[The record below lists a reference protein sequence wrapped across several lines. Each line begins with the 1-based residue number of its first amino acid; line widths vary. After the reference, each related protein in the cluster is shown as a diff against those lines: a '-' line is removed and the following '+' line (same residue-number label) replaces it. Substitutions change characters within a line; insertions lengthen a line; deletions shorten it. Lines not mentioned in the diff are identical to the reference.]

1 MTRIFRLD
9 ASIRGEA
16 SVSRALSDTLLET
29 LTSEL
34 GDVATVTRRDL
45 AADPVPPA
53 TWGLAA
59 NAGFVPEDQRSDE
72 QVAAVDYARMLADE
86 VDSADVLVI
95 GAPLY
100 NFGVSQHTKTWLD
113 AIITDSR
120 FSPGTQPG
128 AGKTAFIVASRGG
141 GYSEGTPRY
150 GWDHG
155 TPWLV
160 RIFRDVFGYE
170 IEIIETELTLAE
182 HNPAMAHL
190 VDLAKEKRA
199 LAHEAAE
206 EHGKRVAAS
215 FADAAAA

>member
-34 GDVATVTRRDL
+34 GDVASVTRRDL
-45 AADPVPPA
+45 AADPVPPTA
-53 TWGLAA
+53 WSLAA
-59 NAGFVPEDQRSDE
+59 NAGFVPEEQRTAE
-72 QVAAVDYARMLADE
+72 QVDAVAYARTLADE
-86 VDSADVLVI
+86 AAAADVLII
-95 GAPLY
+95 GAPFY
-100 NFGVSQHTKTWLD
+100 NFGVSQHTKAWLD
-113 AIITDSR
+113 ILITDSR
-120 FSPGTQPG
+120 FAPGTQPG
-128 AGKTAFIVASRGG
+128 AGKTALLVASRGG

-170 IEIIETELTLAE
+170 TEIIETELTLAE
-182 HNPAMAHL
+182 HTPAMAHL
-190 VDLAKEKRA
+190 VDLAKEHRA
-199 LAHEAAE
+199 RAHEAAA
-206 EHGKRVAAS
+206 EHGKRVAAIYT
-215 FADAAAA
+215 DAAAA

>member
-34 GDVATVTRRDL
+34 GDVASVTRRDL
-45 AADPVPPA
+45 AADPVPPTA
-53 TWGLAA
+53 WGLAA
-59 NAGFVPEDQRSDE
+59 NAGFVPEEQRTAE
-72 QVAAVDYARMLADE
+72 QVDAVAYARTLADE
-86 VDSADVLVI
+86 AAAADVLII
-95 GAPLY
+95 GAPFY
-100 NFGVSQHTKTWLD
+100 NFGVSQHTKAWLD
-113 AIITDSR
+113 ILITDPR
-120 FSPGTQPG
+120 FAPGAQPG
-128 AGKTAFIVASRGG
+128 AGKTALLVASRGG

-170 IEIIETELTLAE
+170 TEIIETELTLAE
-182 HNPAMAHL
+182 HTPAMAHL
-190 VDLAKEKRA
+190 VDLAKENRA
-199 LAHEAAE
+199 RAHEAAA
-206 EHGKRVAAS
+206 EHGKRVAAIYT
-215 FADAAAA
+215 DAAAA

>member
-16 SVSRALSDTLLET
+16 SVSRALSDTLLEA

-34 GDVATVTRRDL
+34 DEVAAVTRRDL
-45 AADPVPPA
+45 AAEPVPPT
-53 TWGLAA
+53 TWSLAA
-59 NAGFVPEDQRSDE
+59 TSGFVPEEQRTAE

-86 VDSADVLVI
+86 VDTADVLII
-95 GAPLY
+95 GAPFY
-100 NFGVSQHTKTWLD
+100 NYGVSQHTKAWLD
-113 AIITDSR
+113 TVITDDR
-120 FSPGTQPG
+120 FRPGVLSG

-170 IEIIETELTLAE
+170 TEIIETDLTLAE
-182 HNPAMAHL
+182 TTPAMAHL
-190 VDLAKEKRA
+190 VDVAKDNLAR
-199 LAHEAAE
+199 AHEAAE
-206 EHGKRVAAS
+206 GHGKRVAAA
-215 FADAAAA
+215 FADDAAA